1 MLTQLTGGDLD
12 SISSGVGLT
21 FATGSLG
28 EIVSSLLKILFPIV
42 GLLLLL
48 YLLYGGYQY
57 MLSRGDPKAI
67 EAAKGVITNALV
79 GFVIVFVAFW
89 LVQLIGRVLGI
100 PDIYNLFGG
109 SSGGGGGG
117 GSPRPL

>member
-12 SISSGVGLT
+12 SISSDVGLT

-28 EIVSSLLKILFPIV
+28 EIVSSFLKILFPIV

-57 MLSRGDPKAI
+57 MLSRGDPKAL
-67 EAAKGVITNALV
+67 ESAKGIITNALV
-79 GFVIVFVAFW
+79 GFVIVFIAFW

-109 SSGGGGGG
+109 
-117 GSPRPL
+117 